1 MKDSMISLE
10 GAYRFLTAVFH
21 EPPTNA
27 FLTGLAAENLADEW
41 PLSPARE
48 ETRIGLRLMGEFCG
62 AWNESRL
69 PDLESDFNRLFV
81 GPGQPLAPPW
91 ESYYLSRDHLLFQEQ
106 TLAVRQAYRRFGL
119 EAPHLHSEPDDS
131 LSIELSF
138 MAELCALCGKA
149 SRTGSGRGPDEI
161 IEAQRQFLASHL
173 LRWAPQCLRQVIESA
188 RFDYYRAGAFLG
200 LGCLLETDAVIG
212 TEVPAPG
219 VPAHLRRKSPN
230 DLLQTRGGKD

>member
-21 EPPTNA
+21 EPPTNV
-27 FLTGLAAENLADEW
+27 FLTALAAGNLIDEW

-48 ETRIGLRLMGEFCG
+48 ETQIGLRLMGEFCA
-62 AWNESRL
+62 AWNGSLL

-106 TLAVRQAYRRFGL
+106 TLAVREVYRRFGL

-131 LSIELSF
+131 LSLELSF
-138 MAELCALCGKA
+138 MAELCARCSEA
-149 SRTGSGRGPDEI
+149 SRAGPGRGPDEI
-161 IEAQRQFLASHL
+161 IEVQRQFLASHL

-188 RFDYYRAGAFLG
+188 RLDYYRAGAFLG
-200 LGCLLETDAVIG
+200 LGCLLETGAVIG
-212 TEVPAPG
+212 SEVPAPG
-219 VPAHLRRKSPN
+219 VPAPFEQEESP
-230 DLLQTRGGKD
+230 

>member
-1 MKDSMISLE
+1 MISLE

-21 EPPTNA
+21 EPPTLA
-27 FLTGLAAENLADEW
+27 FLTSFAAENWIDEW
-41 PLSPARE
+41 PLNPARK
-48 ETRIGLRLMGEFCG
+48 ETQIGLRLMGEFCA

-131 LSIELSF
+131 LSLELSF
-138 MAELCALCGKA
+138 MAELCARCSAA
-149 SRTGSGRGPDEI
+149 SDTGPGRGPGEI

-188 RFDYYRAGAFLG
+188 RLDYYRAGAFLG
-200 LGCLLETDAVIG
+200 LGCLLETAAVIG

-219 VPAHLRRKSPN
+219 VPAHL
-230 DLLQTRGGKD
+230 